1 MQDYNSDALK
11 PSVLWSNPS
20 FKEIIS
26 VHPVKQP
33 QSMYSIHHFYQ
44 VLEFQKVQRTLQT
57 LQTNIATLCNK
68 LPSTLAPPWQARESC
83 KVKSLAK
90 GLTLPPGMSFVPR
103 DTLPKILNP
112 QNTFELPLWKHFSA
126 TNMEVVGDLVPQR
139 GISKHLHDDV
149 NNLMT
154 LVESYINQNSNHSEL
169 YPTKVLDGYSRF
181 SSELGQEY
189 ILDINFVDADS
200 DYHGKAAINK
210 KVRLIRPLGQE
221 ILIIPEKF
229 NPRATVNVIV
239 PVHSVDDEF
248 RAFMATYE
256 HASLRAD
263 ENVHLV
269 LAVMGKGDNLYN
281 VQSIVAN
288 YTKRYPTFQVTILA
302 GKEKSSIADALEL
315 GMSVLGEKEL
325 AFLANL
331 SLRIHTQFFDACR
344 KNAISGE
351 RIYFPVPFSFWN
363 MSKVPPL
370 ISKWSGQWAIYNFQF
385 ACLYKDDYKL
395 LGGNLKT
402 ELFGR
407 AIESKLEIMQ
417 APDPRLTQ
425 TFMQEKCESISD
437 RQKQAAC
444 LQARSAGIIDQV
456 RLSQYVYDLRQQK
469 CSSLRFEQFRTL

>member
-68 LPSTLAPPWQARESC
+68 LPSTLAPPWQAMESC
-83 KVKSLAK
+83 KVKSLSK

-103 DTLPKILNP
+103 VTLPKILNP
-112 QNTFELPLWKHFSA
+112 KNTFELPLWKHFSA
-126 TNMEVVGDLVPQR
+126 NYMENVGDLVPQR
-139 GISKHLHDDV
+139 GISNHLQNDIT
-149 NNLMT
+149 NLLT
-154 LVESYINQNSNHSEL
+154 FVESYINQNSNHSEL
-169 YPTKVLDGYSRF
+169 YPFKIVDGYTRF

-189 ILDINFVDADS
+189 ILDVSFADTDS
-200 DYHGKAAINK
+200 DYHGKGAINK

-239 PVHSVDDEF
+239 PVHSVDDNF
-248 RAFMATYE
+248 RAFMAAYE

-263 ENVHLV
+263 ENAHLI
-269 LAVMGKGDNLYN
+269 LSVMGEGDNLYN

-288 YTKRYPTFQVTILA
+288 YTKRYPMFRVTILA
-302 GKEKSSIADALEL
+302 GKEKCSIADALTL

-325 AFLANL
+325 AFLANV
-331 SLRIHTQFFDACR
+331 SLRIHTQFLDACR
-344 KNAISGE
+344 KNAILGE
-351 RIYFPVPFSFWN
+351 RIYFPIPFSFWN
-363 MSKVPPL
+363 ASNVSPL
-370 ISKWSGQWAIYNFQF
+370 LSKWSGQWAIYNFQF
-385 ACLYKDDYKL
+385 ACLYKEDYKL
-395 LGGNLKT
+395 LGSHSMT

-407 AIESKLEIMQ
+407 AIKSKLEIMQ

-425 TFMQEKCESISD
+425 TFMREVCESISD

-456 RLSQYVYDLRQQK
+456 QLSQYVYDLRQQK
-469 CSSLRFEQFRTL
+469 HSSLRFEQFRTL

>member
-68 LPSTLAPPWQARESC
+68 LPSTLAPPWQAMESC
-83 KVKSLAK
+83 KVKSLSK

-103 DTLPKILNP
+103 VTLPKILNP
-112 QNTFELPLWKHFSA
+112 ENTFELPLWKHFSA
-126 TNMEVVGDLVPQR
+126 NYMENVGDLVPQR
-139 GISKHLHDDV
+139 GISNHLQNDIT
-149 NNLMT
+149 NLLT

-169 YPTKVLDGYSRF
+169 YPFKIVDGYTRF

-189 ILDINFVDADS
+189 ILDVSFTDADS
-200 DYHGKAAINK
+200 DYHGKGAINK

-229 NPRATVNVIV
+229 NPGATVNVIV
-239 PVHSVDDEF
+239 PVHSVDDNF
-248 RAFMATYE
+248 RAFMAAYE

-263 ENVHLV
+263 ENAHLI
-269 LAVMGKGDNLYN
+269 LSVMGEGDNLYN

-288 YTKRYPTFQVTILA
+288 FTKKYPMFRVTILA
-302 GKEKSSIADALEL
+302 GKEKCSIADALTL

-325 AFLANL
+325 AFLANV
-331 SLRIHTQFFDACR
+331 SLRIHTQFLDACR
-344 KNAISGE
+344 KNAILGE
-351 RIYFPVPFSFWN
+351 RIYFPIPFSFWN
-363 MSKVPPL
+363 ASNVSPL

-385 ACLYKDDYKL
+385 ACLYKEDYKL
-395 LGGNLKT
+395 LGSHSIT

-407 AIESKLEIMQ
+407 AIKSKLEIMQ

-425 TFMQEKCESISD
+425 TFMREVCESISG
-437 RQKQAAC
+437 RQKQAEC

-456 RLSQYVYDLRQQK
+456 QLSQYVYDLRRQK
-469 CSSLRFEQFRTL
+469 HSSLRFEQLRTL

>member
-68 LPSTLAPPWQARESC
+68 LPSTLAPPWQAMESC
-83 KVKSLAK
+83 KVKSLSK

-103 DTLPKILNP
+103 ATLPKTLNP
-112 QNTFELPLWKHFSA
+112 KNTYELPLWKHFSA
-126 TNMEVVGDLVPQR
+126 NYMENVGDLVPQR
-139 GISKHLHDDV
+139 GISNHLQNDI
-149 NNLMT
+149 NNLLT
-154 LVESYINQNSNHSEL
+154 LVESYINRNSNRSEL
-169 YPTKVLDGYSRF
+169 YPIKVVDGYSRF

-189 ILDINFVDADS
+189 ILDVNFADADS
-200 DYHGKAAINK
+200 DYHGKDAINK

-239 PVHSVDDEF
+239 PVHSVDDNF
-248 RAFMATYE
+248 RVFMAAYE
-256 HASLRAD
+256 RASLQAD
-263 ENVHLV
+263 ENAHLI
-269 LAVMGKGDNLYN
+269 LSVMGEGDNLYN

-288 YTKRYPTFQVTILA
+288 YTKRYPMFRVTILA
-302 GKEKSSIADALEL
+302 GKEKCSIADALTL

-325 AFLANL
+325 AFLANV

-344 KNAISGE
+344 KNAILGE
-351 RIYFPVPFSFWN
+351 RIYFPIPFSFWN
-363 MSKVPPL
+363 ASNVSPL

-385 ACLYKDDYKL
+385 ACLYKEDYKL
-395 LGGNLKT
+395 LGSNSMTK
-402 ELFGR
+402 LFGR
-407 AIESKLEIMQ
+407 AIKSKLEIMQ

-425 TFMQEKCESISD
+425 TFMQERCESISD

-456 RLSQYVYDLRQQK
+456 QLSQYVYDLRRQK
-469 CSSLRFEQFRTL
+469 HSSLRFEQFKTL